1 MATRKDFVVKNGLV
15 VGETT
20 DSATPGQLSW
30 DPDHETIHLVLDE
43 NVTANIG
50 QDAYFYVKAPT
61 GMTKGSPMFAS
72 GAVGSSGKIEATPF
86 IADNSVDEKYL
97 LGIAAETVAAG
108 EFGFVTQFGQI
119 RQLDTTG
126 SLNTTPETWTDG
138 TVLYASPYVAG
149 ELTSVEPNSAYQDL
163 PIAFVIK
170 AHANGT
176 LHVRTTNLNINRF
189 DAAGDA
195 VAMAIALG

>member
-30 DPDHETIHLVLDE
+30 DPDHETIHLVLDQ

-50 QDAYFYVKAPT
+50 QDAFYYVKAPT
-61 GMTKGSPMFAS
+61 GMTKGSPMYAS
-72 GAVGSSGKIEATPF
+72 GAVGTSGKIEASPF
-86 IADNSVDEKYL
+86 IADGSIDEKYL
-97 LGIAAETVAAG
+97 LGVAAETIDSG
-108 EFGFVTQFGQI
+108 EFGFITQFGQI
-119 RQLDTTG
+119 RNIDTTG
-126 SLNTTPETWTDG
+126 SLNTTPESWVDG
-138 TVLYASPYVAG
+138 TVLYASPTVAG
-149 ELTSVEPNSAYQDL
+149 ELTSIEPSSSYQDL
-163 PIAFVIK
+163 PIAFVVK
-170 AHANGT
+170 SHSNGT
-176 LHVRTTNLNINRF
+176 LHIRTTNLNINRF